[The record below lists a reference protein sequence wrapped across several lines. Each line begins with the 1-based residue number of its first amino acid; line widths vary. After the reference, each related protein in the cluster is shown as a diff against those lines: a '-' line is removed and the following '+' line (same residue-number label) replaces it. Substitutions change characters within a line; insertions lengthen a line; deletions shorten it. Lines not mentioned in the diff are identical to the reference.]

1 MYAHPEHRIVSILD
15 GETGITTTLKK
26 RDAMKDVADMAIKLM
41 AASARTAPKA
51 GGKDFLEI
59 VILTAEDDLKKIA
72 EAMKAYAPRST
83 NEAYWLRD
91 ASNVENSQALLLAGL
106 AQPVTAGYDCGGCGH
121 PTCAEF
127 SKNRRMQEKEMGYT
141 GPHCAMRMMDIGV
154 ALSSAAKTAGMLNVD
169 NRVQQRVGAAAR
181 ALGYIQAEV
190 VMGIPVSISGK
201 SIYFD
206 RQTPI
211 KH

>member
-1 MYAHPEHRIVSILD
+1 
-15 GETGITTTLKK
+15 
-26 RDAMKDVADMAIKLM
+26 MKDADTLRRQIMKEITEMVAGLM
-41 AASARTAPKA
+41 AAAARTAPKA

-59 VILTAEDDLKKIA
+59 VVVSREEDLGRIA
-72 EAMKAYAPRST
+72 EAMREYAPESS

-91 ASNVENSQALLLAGL
+91 AANIENSQALILVGL
-106 AQPVTAGYDCGGCGH
+106 KAPVTAGYDCGGCGW

-127 SKNRRMQEKEMGYT
+127 AKNRKLEEKEMGYS
-141 GPHCAMRMMDIGV
+141 GPHCVMRMMDIGV
-154 ALSSAAKTAGMLNVD
+154 ALSSAAKAASLLNVD

-181 ALGYIQAEV
+181 ALGFIRAEV
-190 VMGIPVSISGK
+190 VMGIPAGVSGK

-206 RQTPI
+206 RQAPA

>member
-1 MYAHPEHRIVSILD
+1 
-15 GETGITTTLKK
+15 
-26 RDAMKDVADMAIKLM
+26 MKEVAEMAVKLM

-59 VILTAEDDLKKIA
+59 TAITQEEDLKKIA
-72 EAMKAYAPRST
+72 QAMKEYAPKST

-91 ASNVENSQALLLAGL
+91 ASNIENSQALLLVGL
-106 AQPVTAGYDCGGCGH
+106 GKPVTAGYDCGGCGYR
-121 PTCAEF
+121 TCGEF
-127 SKNRRMQEKEMGYT
+127 TKHRQIKDKEMGYT
-141 GPHCAMRMMDIGV
+141 GPHCMMRMIDIGV
-154 ALSSAAKTAGMLNVD
+154 ALSSAAKTASLLNVD

-181 ALGYIQAEV
+181 ALGFIKGEV
-190 VMGIPVSISGK
+190 VLGIPVSITGK

-206 RQTPI
+206 RQTPV

>member
-1 MYAHPEHRIVSILD
+1 
-15 GETGITTTLKK
+15 
-26 RDAMKDVADMAIKLM
+26 MKQVAELAVQFM

-59 VILTAEDDLKKIA
+59 VVITRDEDLGKIA
-72 EAMKAYAPRST
+72 AAMKEYAPKST
-83 NEAYWLRD
+83 NEAFWLRD
-91 ASNVENSQALLLAGL
+91 ASNIENAQALLLIGL
-106 AQPVTAGYDCGGCGH
+106 SRPVTAGYDCGGCGH

-127 SKNRRMQEKEMGYT
+127 NKNRVMKEKEMGYT
-141 GPHCAMRMMDIGV
+141 GPHCVMRMMDIGV
-154 ALSSAAKTAGMLNVD
+154 ALSSAAKTASLHNVD

-181 ALGYIQAEV
+181 ALGFIKAEV
-190 VMGIPVSISGK
+190 AMGIPVSIGGK

-206 RQTPI
+206 RQAPA

>member
-1 MYAHPEHRIVSILD
+1 
-15 GETGITTTLKK
+15 
-26 RDAMKDVADMAIKLM
+26 MKDVAEMAIKLM

-59 VILTAEDDLKKIA
+59 VVITQDEDLEKIA
-72 EAMKAYAPRST
+72 EAMKKYAPKST

-91 ASNVENSQALLLAGL
+91 ASNIENSQALLLVGL
-106 AQPVTAGYDCGGCGH
+106 SKPVTAGYDCGGCGY

-127 SKNRRMQEKEMGYT
+127 EKNRQMQKKEMGYT
-141 GPHCAMRMMDIGV
+141 GPHCVMRMIDIGV
-154 ALSSAAKTAGMLNVD
+154 ALSSAAKTASMLNVD

-181 ALGYIQAEV
+181 ALGLIKAEV
-190 VMGIPVSISGK
+190 VLGIPVSITGK

-206 RQTPI
+206 RQTPV

>member
-1 MYAHPEHRIVSILD
+1 
-15 GETGITTTLKK
+15 
-26 RDAMKDVADMAIKLM
+26 MKDVAEMAVKLM

-59 VILTAEDDLKKIA
+59 VAITKEEDLKKIA
-72 EAMKAYAPRST
+72 DVMKEYASKST

-91 ASNVENSQALLLAGL
+91 ASNIENSQALLLVGL
-106 AQPVTAGYDCGGCGH
+106 SKPVTAGYDCGACGYH
-121 PTCAEF
+121 TCGEF
-127 SKNRRMQEKEMGYT
+127 SKNRQLKEKEMGYS
-141 GPHCAMRMMDIGV
+141 GPHCVMRMIDIGV

-181 ALGYIQAEV
+181 AIGLIKGKV
-190 VMGIPVSISGK
+190 VLGIPVSITGK
-201 SIYFD
+201 SIDYD
-206 RQTPI
+206 RQTP

>member
-1 MYAHPEHRIVSILD
+1 
-15 GETGITTTLKK
+15 
-26 RDAMKDVADMAIKLM
+26 MKQVAEMAVQFM

-59 VILTAEDDLKKIA
+59 VVITKDEELKKIA
-72 EAMKAYAPRST
+72 NAMKEYAPKST
-83 NEAYWLRD
+83 NEAFWLRD
-91 ASNVENSQALLLAGL
+91 ASNIENSQALLLIGL
-106 AQPVTAGYDCGGCGH
+106 SKPVTAGYDCGACGY

-127 SKNRRMQEKEMGYT
+127 TKNKQMKAKEMGYT
-141 GPHCAMRMMDIGV
+141 GPHCVMRMMDIGV
-154 ALSSAAKTAGMLNVD
+154 ALSSAAKTASIHNVD

-181 ALGYIQAEV
+181 ALGLIQAEV
-190 VMGIPVSISGK
+190 AMGIPVSIGGK

-206 RQTPI
+206 RQAPA

>member
-1 MYAHPEHRIVSILD
+1 
-15 GETGITTTLKK
+15 
-26 RDAMKDVADMAIKLM
+26 MKEVTEMAVKLM

-51 GGKDFLEI
+51 GGKDFIEI
-59 VILTAEDDLKKIA
+59 VVITSEEDLKRIA
-72 EAMKAYAPRST
+72 ESMKEYAPKST

-91 ASNVENSQALLLAGL
+91 ASNIENSQALLLIGL
-106 AQPVTAGYDCGGCGH
+106 SKPVTAGYDCGGCGY

-127 SKNRRMQEKEMGYT
+127 SKNRQLHEKNMGYT
-141 GPHCAMRMMDIGV
+141 GPHCIMRMMDIGV
-154 ALSSAAKTAGMLNVD
+154 ALSSAAKTAGLLNID
-169 NRVQQRVGAAAR
+169 NRVQQRVGAAAK
-181 ALGYIQAEV
+181 AIGLIKAEV

-206 RQTPI
+206 RQTPA